1 MNIHD
6 YIIQSDEEQEL
17 YSTDNERFTRESETV
32 KKNPKIDKKNLLTM
46 TSKFDYD

>member
-6 YIIQSDEEQEL
+6 YIIQSDEEQEF
-17 YSTDNERFTRESETV
+17 YSTENERFARESETE
-32 KKNPKIDKKNLLTM
+32 KKNPKKDKKNLWTM

>member
-17 YSTDNERFTRESETV
+17 YSTDNERFTGESETEKNDP
-32 KKNPKIDKKNLLTM
+32 KKYKKICGL
-46 TSKFDYD
+46 

>member
-17 YSTDNERFTRESETV
+17 YSTDNERFTRESETE
-32 KKNPKIDKKNLLTM
+32 KKNPKIDKKNLWTHD
-46 TSKFDYD
+46 KQI